1 MGTPTAA
8 AVIYMR
14 SDPKLPRIPDFYGTN
29 EAALEDMKHLA
40 EQESQPPSTEVLDR
54 PHAWDEFSNGYD
66 L

>member
-14 SDPKLPRIPDFYGTN
+14 SDPKLPRIPDFYDTN

-40 EQESQPPSTEVLDR
+40 EQESQPPVR
-54 PHAWDEFSNGYD
+54 
-66 L
+66 

>member
-14 SDPKLPRIPDFYGTN
+14 SDPKLQRIPDFYGTN

-40 EQESQPPSTEVLDR
+40 EQESQPPVR
-54 PHAWDEFSNGYD
+54 
-66 L
+66 